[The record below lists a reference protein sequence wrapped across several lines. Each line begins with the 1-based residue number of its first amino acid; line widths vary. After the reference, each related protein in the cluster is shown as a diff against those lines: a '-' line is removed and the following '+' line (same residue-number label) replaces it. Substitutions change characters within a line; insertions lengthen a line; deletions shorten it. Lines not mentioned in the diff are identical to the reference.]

1 MKDFPR
7 LMIMQMF
14 IELLI
19 ENLYN
24 LWRLCTHTFTYN
36 SILTTRRTYI
46 NITTENIL
54 SRIKDIQKQELDKR
68 LNGQKKS
75 ERIKEENLN
84 KTNNFDEKNAV
95 EIDDEPINGEENLT
109 D

>member
-1 MKDFPR
+1 MT
-7 LMIMQMF
+7 LM
-14 IELLI
+14 
-19 ENLYN
+19 Y
-24 LWRLCTHTFTYN
+24 TYN

-54 SRIKDIQKQELDKR
+54 SRIKNVQKQELDKR
-68 LNGQKKS
+68 LNGQIKS

-95 EIDDEPINGEENLT
+95 EINDEPINGEENLT
-109 D
+109 E

>member
-1 MKDFPR
+1 M
-7 LMIMQMF
+7 
-14 IELLI
+14 
-19 ENLYN
+19 Y
-24 LWRLCTHTFTYN
+24 TYN

-54 SRIKDIQKQELDKR
+54 SRIKNVQKQELDKR

>member
-1 MKDFPR
+1 M
-7 LMIMQMF
+7 
-14 IELLI
+14 
-19 ENLYN
+19 Y
-24 LWRLCTHTFTYN
+24 TYN

-54 SRIKDIQKQELDKR
+54 SRIKNVQKQELDKR
-68 LNGQKKS
+68 LNGQIKS

>member
-1 MKDFPR
+1 M
-7 LMIMQMF
+7 
-14 IELLI
+14 
-19 ENLYN
+19 Y
-24 LWRLCTHTFTYN
+24 TYN
-36 SILTTRRTYI
+36 SILTTRRTYT

-54 SRIKDIQKQELDKR
+54 SRIKNVQKQELDKR
-68 LNGQKKS
+68 LNGQIKS

>member
-1 MKDFPR
+1 M
-7 LMIMQMF
+7 
-14 IELLI
+14 
-19 ENLYN
+19 Y
-24 LWRLCTHTFTYN
+24 TYN
-36 SILTTRRTYI
+36 SILTTRRTYT

-54 SRIKDIQKQELDKR
+54 SRIKNVQKQELDKR

>member
-1 MKDFPR
+1 M
-7 LMIMQMF
+7 
-14 IELLI
+14 
-19 ENLYN
+19 Y
-24 LWRLCTHTFTYN
+24 TYN

-46 NITTENIL
+46 NITTKNTL
-54 SRIKDIQKQELDKR
+54 SRIKNVQKQELDKR
-68 LNGQKKS
+68 LNGQIKS

-95 EIDDEPINGEENLT
+95 EINDEPINGEENLT

>member
-1 MKDFPR
+1 M
-7 LMIMQMF
+7 
-14 IELLI
+14 
-19 ENLYN
+19 Y
-24 LWRLCTHTFTYN
+24 TYN
-36 SILTTRRTYI
+36 SILTTRRTYT

-68 LNGQKKS
+68 LNGQIKS